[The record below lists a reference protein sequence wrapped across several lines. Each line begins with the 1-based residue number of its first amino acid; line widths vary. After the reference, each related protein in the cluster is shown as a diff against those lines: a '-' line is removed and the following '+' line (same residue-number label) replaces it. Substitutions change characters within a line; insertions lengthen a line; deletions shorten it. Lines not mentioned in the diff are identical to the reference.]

1 MSILKEP
8 TFGNGKICYI
18 VMPAIDVNQSS
29 AFYSNVFNW
38 IIRHRE
44 DGSVSFDDSV
54 TEVSGTWVTDRK
66 PANDESII
74 IYIMVANAE
83 KTILSIVENG
93 GAITQQIGKDF
104 PEVTAHFSDPAGNI
118 LGIYQQPGLEEQLGK

>member
-8 TFGNGKICYI
+8 TFGNVKICYI

-38 IIRHRE
+38 SIRHRE

-104 PEVTAHFSDPAGNI
+104 LEVTAHFSDPAGNI

>member
-8 TFGNGKICYI
+8 TFGNVKICYI

-38 IIRHRE
+38 NIRHRE